1 MDIIIFALISIGLS
15 VACYSVS
22 QLLNHGKFKWSKKGF
37 GFWDFDSDKRKYM
50 SKIPFAKTFL
60 VFLTDG
66 YHLTQFFFLLFLSL
80 GVGWA
85 MQLDWLGCLY
95 GWIGIHA
102 VHFIV
107 YRALQR

>member
-60 VFLTDG
+60 VSLTDG
-66 YHLTQFFFLLFLSL
+66 YHASQSLSFITLSL
-80 GVGWA
+80 GISLLANVNFFLIWGGV
-85 MQLDWLGCLY
+85 LLT
-95 GWIGIHA
+95 HA
-102 VHFIV
+102 TI
-107 YRALQR
+107 YRLLQR